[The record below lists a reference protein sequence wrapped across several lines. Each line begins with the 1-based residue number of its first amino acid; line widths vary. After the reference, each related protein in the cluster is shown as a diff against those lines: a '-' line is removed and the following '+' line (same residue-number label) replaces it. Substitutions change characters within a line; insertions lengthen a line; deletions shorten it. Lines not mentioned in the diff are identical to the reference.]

1 MPGAAGLGRGARN
14 SAAPPD
20 LAASTSCA
28 MTRPCGPVPA
38 MRAISRPAALARRRA
53 SGEAKM
59 RPRPF
64 TGGAGAACDAG
75 IDMPRA
81 GGRDGGGAAG
91 GFVAGAGGLDALGFA
106 AGATAT
112 AVFTSSPSAAST
124 AMGALTAT
132 SAVPSG
138 TRIFAITPSS
148 IASYS
153 MVALSVSISARM
165 SPALT
170 WSPSFLSH
178 LAMLPFSMVGD
189 SAGIRM
195 LIGINP
201 PSAFGRRALAARN
214 GFRGG
219 FGFGPRLNLRLGAR
233 SHGFRRLR
241 AFLALP
247 RTWGRD
253 ARHARPQ
260 PAERSRE
267 FVRDGG
273 GHLGFGEMTVRCVK
287 RGKPA
292 RNIGKHETPRV
303 RPLENIAARHDEKLF
318 INHCCAQ

>member
-14 SAAPPD
+14 AAPPD
-20 LAASTSCA
+20 FAASTSCA

-38 MRAISRPAALARRRA
+38 MRATSRPAALARRRA

-59 RPRPF
+59 RPRPLAAGAGA
-64 TGGAGAACDAG
+64 TGGAGIATLC
-75 IDMPRA
+75 A
-81 GGRDGGGAAG
+81 GGGDGGGAAA
-91 GFVAGAGGLDALGFA
+91 GFDAPAGGLGATCFT
-106 AGATAT
+106 AGALAT

-124 AMGALTAT
+124 AIGALTAT

-170 WSPSFLSH
+170 LSPSFLSH

-195 LIGINP
+195 LIGIDAP
-201 PSAFGRRALAARN
+201 LAFGTPALAARN
-214 GFRGG
+214 GFGGG
-219 FGFGPRLNLRLGAR
+219 FGFGPRLNPRLGAR
-233 SHGFRRLR
+233 SRGFRRFS
-241 AFLALP
+241 AFLALR
-247 RTWGRD
+247 RTPGRP

-260 PAERSRE
+260 PAER
-267 FVRDGG
+267 VRDCVGDGG
-273 GHLGFGEMTVRCVK
+273 GHLGFGELTVRCVK
-287 RGKPA
+287 RCKPA
-292 RNIGKHETPRV
+292 RNIGKHQTPGA
-303 RPLENIAARHDEKLF
+303 RPRENITARHDEKLF
-318 INHCCAQ
+318 INHGRAQ

>member
-1 MPGAAGLGRGARN
+1 MPGAAGGGGGERN
-14 SAAPPD
+14 ATPTD
-20 LAASTSCA
+20 LADSTACA
-28 MTRPCGPVPA
+28 MTRPCGAVPA
-38 MRAISRPAALARRRA
+38 MRAMARPAPLARRRA

-64 TGGAGAACDAG
+64 AAGAGATGEAG
-75 IDMPRA
+75 IAALGAAR
-81 GGRDGGGAAG
+81 GDGGGAAT
-91 GFVAGAGGLDALGFA
+91 GFVASAGGPDTLGFA
-106 AGATAT
+106 TGAPAA
-112 AVFTSSPSAAST
+112 AVFTSSPSAART

-195 LIGINP
+195 LIGIDA
-201 PSAFGRRALAARN
+201 PSAFGTPALGARN
-214 GFRGG
+214 GFGGG
-219 FGFGPRLNLRLGAR
+219 FGFGPRRNPRLGAR
-233 SHGFRRLR
+233 SRGFRRLSP
-241 AFLALP
+241 FLALP
-247 RTWGRD
+247 RTRGRP

-260 PAERSRE
+260 PSEP
-267 FVRDGG
+267 VRDCG
-273 GHLGFGEMTVRCVK
+273 GHGAGHL
-287 RGKPA
+287 
-292 RNIGKHETPRV
+292 RV
-303 RPLENIAARHDEKLF
+303 
-318 INHCCAQ
+318 AQVPIP

>member
-1 MPGAAGLGRGARN
+1 
-14 SAAPPD
+14 
-20 LAASTSCA
+20 
-28 MTRPCGPVPA
+28 
-38 MRAISRPAALARRRA
+38 
-53 SGEAKM
+53 M

-81 GGRDGGGAAG
+81 GGGDGGGAAG

-106 AGATAT
+106 AGAAAT
-112 AVFTSSPSAAST
+112 AVFTSLGSSGSGAST

-195 LIGINP
+195 LIGIDAP
-201 PSAFGRRALAARN
+201 LAFGTPALAARY
-214 GFRGG
+214 GFGRG
-219 FGFGPRLNLRLGAR
+219 FGFGPRTEPAPWRAVARISPAQRLPCPPAHAGK
-233 SHGFRRLR
+233 
-241 AFLALP
+241 P
-247 RTWGRD
+247 

-260 PAERSRE
+260 PAER
-267 FVRDGG
+267 
-273 GHLGFGEMTVRCVK
+273 M
-287 RGKPA
+287 
-292 RNIGKHETPRV
+292 
-303 RPLENIAARHDEKLF
+303 LE
-318 INHCCAQ
+318 